1 MHLILMN
8 EASNGDK
15 LTDNRVTDSPE
26 QSAGIVNEAYLA
38 EENFEE
44 TVSPVVKEK
53 ESNKING
60 EKLKNENLFF
70 NKNGSD
76 PGGGNGDISTGGK
89 EKAINIDTKSLYKI
103 QSSIAVFRQMLIPF
117 LVAGIGSVFA
127 GIVLNSVTKWPVFI
141 NTPHLSIMISAF
153 LGLIGNIETT
163 LASRLSTQANL
174 GRLDKWQNICDIVF
188 ANFMVIQCQAS
199 TVGLFSA
206 FCSLAISTI
215 REETRKVI
223 TWNLIVLVCSTSV
236 LTSIISNTLIAIMII
251 IVILAAR
258 RLRINPGKSIKWSIC
273 YKLIN
278 NY

>member
-15 LTDNRVTDSPE
+15 LTNDRATDSPE
-26 QSAGIVNEAYLA
+26 RLTGIVNEAYLA
-38 EENFEE
+38 EENSDEKI
-44 TVSPVVKEK
+44 SSVVKDK
-53 ESNKING
+53 ENNKIN
-60 EKLKNENLFF
+60 EDKLKNENLFP
-70 NKNGSD
+70 NKND
-76 PGGGNGDISTGGK
+76 PEGGNKDNSSSNALTK
-89 EKAINIDTKSLYKI
+89 EKAIDIDTKSLYKI
-103 QSSIAVFRQMLIPF
+103 QSSTAVLRQMLIPF

-174 GRLDKWQNICDIVF
+174 GRLDKWQSICDIVF

-236 LTSIISNTLIAIMII
+236 LTSVISNTLIAIMII
-251 IVILAAR
+251 IVILVAR
-258 RLRINPGKSIKWSIC
+258 RLRINPGKSIKRV
-273 YKLIN
+273 YLLVN
-278 NY
+278 